1 MQMFGNLLNKKS
13 KQNEKLRD
21 GASIGDINLVEDL
34 LKQGAARK
42 FKYTHLIL
50 ATLGN
55 HPELVDRYLQRGDDP
70 TERDVD
76 QETALSLAIEKEYQD
91 IVDIL
96 RRHKAEFK
104 EYPGLSETQS
114 MLKAAEDG
122 ALGTILNLRDA
133 GKSLSVEDEEGN
145 TPVILAAKAGHIGV
159 VRTLFHL
166 GADINHRNHKG
177 ESAAKVAQ
185 GNEAMLQ
192 TLREFVSEDAIA
204 LILPDR
210 LEDTHP
216 VAVYTAD
223 DMLFGRLS
231 HPFKDRPPYVEDDED
246 ATSDA
251 DGENG
256 QYAAVLALM
265 DHLESLLSNDRVR
278 AKITEEHIEHF
289 TKTISEIRKSDP
301 SEVPE
306 DLVEQLQGVAETLN
320 SFTDGSD
327 EQQEIAPIFYACA
340 EGDLAKLKKFAKAGG
355 DINSALPDG
364 KSLLMLATEQEQENI
379 IDELIKLGVDV
390 NATANDS
397 FSALLFTC
405 FIGNI
410 SIFSKLIKAG
420 ADINK
425 LYVIGHA
432 DGNKIT
438 NCTALY
444 IAAQSGKLDICRALI
459 KCGAEIDAMNSMGY
473 TPLMAAIRSGNGDL
487 IRLFLKSGANPD
499 PEIKLSDEI
508 ARVVSFTPLT
518 LAAINELQDVVS
530 ELLKY
535 KIDVNKPNGDGWTA
549 LKYAAKSGELDMA
562 KQLIKAGASVDQA
575 DNDGWTPLM
584 NACNEGHDDVIKFL
598 IKSGAKVNAR
608 AKNGGT
614 ALSFAEENDCRT
626 AVKILLAA
634 GADPELS
641 KSEVVQQVD
650 ESFSAQD
657 DMGEALIEAA
667 AHANPK
673 ALKELVN
680 AGADVNYTSAQ
691 GQTALGFA
699 LAGLHDESNGRM
711 LRRNAEQCIDFLLA
725 HGAKPGIGNPSP
737 FVLAA
742 MGRRLHLVR
751 AMLTAGVDVNQATL
765 GDGQTALFMSLLAPE
780 TGKPADDRCA
790 VTLLQAGAD
799 SSLKHESGAM
809 PIHLA
814 AGSNYLIAL
823 QELLERRPQDIDAQT
838 NIGITPLMM
847 AATEGHADAVK
858 LLLKFGA
865 DLTIKDDDG
874 MTAKEVATKNGNED
888 LVPLLS

>member
-1 MQMFGNLLNKKS
+1 MFGNLFNRKS
-13 KQNEKLRD
+13 KQNEKLREA
-21 GASIGDINLVEDL
+21 ASHGDDL
-34 LKQGAARK
+34 QNDDAMRE
-42 FKYTHLIL
+42 FKYTPLIL
-50 ATLGN
+50 ATLKN
-55 HPELVDRYLQRGDDP
+55 RPELVEHCLKRGDDP
-70 TERDVD
+70 CEKDVD
-76 QETALSLAIEKEYQD
+76 HETALSLAIEKEYQD

-96 RRHKAEFK
+96 RCHKAEDK
-104 EYPGLSETQS
+104 VYPGLSETQS
-114 MLKAAEDG
+114 MLKAADDG
-122 ALGTILNLRDA
+122 ALGVILNLWDA
-133 GKSLSVEDEEGN
+133 GNSLNVEDGEGN

-159 VRTLFHL
+159 VRTLFHF

-177 ESAAKVAQ
+177 ESAAKVAL

-210 LEDTHP
+210 LEDTPP
-216 VAVYTAD
+216 VAVFTAD

-246 ATSDA
+246 ATSDT
-251 DGENG
+251 DGESG
-256 QYAAVLALM
+256 QYAAAVLALM

-278 AKITEEHIEHF
+278 AKIPEEHIEHF

-306 DLVEQLQGVAETLN
+306 DLVEQLQGVVETLN
-320 SFTDGSD
+320 SFAEGAD
-327 EQQEIAPIFYACA
+327 ESQEIAPIFRACA
-340 EGDLAKLKKFAKAGG
+340 EGDIAQLKKFAKSGG
-355 DINSALPDG
+355 DINSALQNG
-364 KSLLMLATEQEQENI
+364 KSLLMLATESEQEKI

-390 NATANDS
+390 NATEDDS
-397 FSALLFTC
+397 FSALLFAC

-410 SIFSKLIKAG
+410 LIISKLIKAG
-420 ADINK
+420 ADVNK
-425 LYVIGHA
+425 LYSIA
-432 DGNKIT
+432 DANGNRIT

-444 IAAQSGKLDICRALI
+444 ITAQIGKIDLCRTLI
-459 KCGAEIDAMNSMGY
+459 KCGAEIDVMNSMGY
-473 TPLMAAIRSGNGDL
+473 TPLMAAIRSGNDDL
-487 IRLFLKSGANPD
+487 VQLLLKSGANPD
-499 PEIKLSDEI
+499 PEIKLCDAI
-508 ARVVSFTPLT
+508 DGVVSFTPLT
-518 LAAINELQDVVS
+518 LAATNELPDIVS

-549 LKYAAKSGELDMA
+549 LKYAAKSGELDMI

-634 GADPELS
+634 DADPVLS
-641 KSEVVQQVD
+641 KSEMVKQVD
-650 ESFSAQD
+650 ESFSEQD

-667 AHANPK
+667 AHANHK
-673 ALKELVN
+673 ALKELVH
-680 AGADVNYTSAQ
+680 AGADVNYTRSR

-751 AMLTAGVDVNQATL
+751 AMLTAGVDVNQTTL

-780 TGKPADDRCA
+780 AGKPADDRSA
-790 VTLLQAGAD
+790 VALLQAGAD

-823 QELLERRPQDIDAQT
+823 QELLERRPQDVDAQT

-847 AATEGHADAVK
+847 AATEGHIDAVK

-865 DLTIKDDDG
+865 DLTIKDDDE
-874 MTAKEVATKNGNED
+874 MTAKEVAIKNGNEE